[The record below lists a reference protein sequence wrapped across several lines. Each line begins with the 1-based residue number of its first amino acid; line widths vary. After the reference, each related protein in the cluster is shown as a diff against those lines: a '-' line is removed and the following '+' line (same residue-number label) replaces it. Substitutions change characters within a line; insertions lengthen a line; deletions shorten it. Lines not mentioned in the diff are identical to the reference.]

1 MCAGLQRSL
10 LAAGVAAVL
19 AASGGEVRA
28 VGLDALSEGAPISID
43 DAETVGIR
51 TIQVNLPSSYSRQR
65 SGDHQ
70 VRLGPELEY
79 GLAQDVQI
87 SASVPLLFGSADRAQ
102 SGDLRM
108 AAKWKF
114 LDEYGWRPAVAAEVL
129 VASPTGRESAGFDTA
144 LRMLATKNLPG
155 RPTHRLHANL
165 IVEHNAKATEIERAN
180 RRTAILGYDQ
190 RLTPQWLLVADVI
203 YAQDRERGEADRL
216 VELGARYR
224 VASDVIGFG
233 VGRGLSSSRTAWRL
247 FASYQHSF

>member
-1 MCAGLQRSL
+1 MSAGLQRTL
-10 LAAGVAAVL
+10 VAAGTAAL
-19 AASGGEVRA
+19 LSTTAGEVGA
-28 VGLDALSEGAPISID
+28 VGLDALSEGAPISVD

-51 TIQVNLPSSYSRQR
+51 TIQVNLPSSYSRQK

-70 VRLGPELEY
+70 VRLGPEVEY
-79 GLAQDVQI
+79 GLVQDVQI
-87 SASVPLLFGSADRAQ
+87 SASVPLLFGSADRTQ
-102 SGDLRM
+102 SGDLRL

-129 VASPTGRESAGFDTA
+129 VASPTGRDSAGFDTA
-144 LRMLATKNLPG
+144 IRMLATKSLPG
-155 RPTHRLHANL
+155 HPTHRLHANL
-165 IVEHNAKATEIERAN
+165 IVEHNARPLAMERAN

-190 RLTPQWLLVADVI
+190 RLTPQWLMVADVI

-224 VASDVIGFG
+224 VASDVIGCG
-233 VGRGLSSSRTAWRL
+233 IGRGLSSSRTAWRL